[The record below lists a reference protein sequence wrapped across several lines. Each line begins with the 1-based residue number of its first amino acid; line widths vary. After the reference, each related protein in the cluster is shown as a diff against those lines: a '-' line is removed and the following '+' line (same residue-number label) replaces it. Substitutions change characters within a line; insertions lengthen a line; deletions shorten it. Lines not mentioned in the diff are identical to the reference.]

1 MLIPIPLL
9 LLLCETLSTFF
20 LLRGL
25 GEKKQ
30 TIISINSIIK
40 LAFVTY
46 IVYSKSNQLI
56 KYIGATIRVFGN
68 PVHTNRATIILIYAV
83 MTISGI
89 VTVICS
95 GYAILYFTLSL
106 FKDGEYED
114 FFMVSN
120 RIIRKDSISRL
131 IEKKNFLII
140 EYEEYGKR
148 EKLVCLWHRSK
159 KQ

>member
-46 IVYSKSNQLI
+46 IVYSKSIQLI
-56 KYIGATIRVFGN
+56 KYIGATIRVFGH
-68 PVHTNRATIILIYAV
+68 PVYTNRATIILIYVV